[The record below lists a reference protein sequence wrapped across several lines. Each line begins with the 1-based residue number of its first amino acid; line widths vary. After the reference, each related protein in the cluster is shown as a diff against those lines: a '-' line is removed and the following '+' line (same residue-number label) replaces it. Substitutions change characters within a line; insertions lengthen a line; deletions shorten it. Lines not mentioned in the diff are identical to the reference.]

1 MGMKRV
7 GPLVQFRND
16 IEQIKETGDIE
27 HDNYL
32 RDLKK
37 KIDDE
42 LSKPE
47 PNSTKVM
54 EFIMLNR
61 MKQELIRA

>member
-7 GPLVQFRND
+7 GPLVQFRYD